1 MYRHLSNAA
10 QYRLPSCP
18 VPTPSALQ
26 DTQLGA
32 GSTVTATMADGG
44 KKASKAFGNAWRGA
58 AAYHYYILAQR
69 QFYAGEV
76 HTLVCVRLYAVSMF
90 LTPGLWSR
98 MFV

>member
-1 MYRHLSNAA
+1 M
-10 QYRLPSCP
+10 
-18 VPTPSALQ
+18 Q

-69 QFYAGEV
+69 QFYAG
-76 HTLVCVRLYAVSMF
+76 LLI
-90 LTPGLWSR
+90 SR
-98 MFV
+98 